1 MTIRST
7 FIVGF
12 TGETEAEF
20 QELLDFLSAVEIDR
34 VGCFKYSPVMGAKA
48 NDLPDQIAPEVLNDR
63 CDRFMKLQQKISA
76 KRLKRKVGRIETILI
91 DEVDGANATGRSA
104 ADAPE
109 IDGKVFVKGITS
121 PVRPRQFVQVKIEK
135 AGKYDLHGIPAVKN
149 YRHCAKTIAPRGRC
163 FALKSV
169 ALTTAATNS

>member
-76 KRLKRKVGRIETILI
+76 KRLKRKVGRIETTLI

-109 IDGKVFVKGITS
+109 I
-121 PVRPRQFVQVKIEK
+121 
-135 AGKYDLHGIPAVKN
+135 
-149 YRHCAKTIAPRGRC
+149 
-163 FALKSV
+163 
-169 ALTTAATNS
+169 